1 MVKIG
6 CPFCTK
12 QGISIVIVGLAL
24 IVISVA
30 IEIPWLA
37 IIGLIFLLAA
47 YIVPNL
53 RSGEGCHVSGCTN
66 PAHKHGEE
74 ESQ

>member
-1 MVKIG
+1 MVKIS

-12 QGISIVIVGLAL
+12 QGISMVIIGLAL
-24 IVISVA
+24 VMISVVIA
-30 IEIPWLA
+30 TPWLA
-37 IIGLIFLLAA
+37 VIGLIFLLAA

-53 RSGEGCHVSGCTN
+53 RSGEGCHTSGCTN
-66 PAHKHGEE
+66 PAHNHGEE

>member
-12 QGISIVIVGLAL
+12 QGISMVIIGLAL
-24 IVISVA
+24 VMLSVTIA
-30 IEIPWLA
+30 IPWLA
-37 IIGLIFLLAA
+37 IIGLIFILAA

-53 RSGEGCHVSGCTN
+53 RSGEGCHAQSCTN
-66 PAHKHGEE
+66 PAHNHGEE
-74 ESQ
+74 DSQ

>member
-1 MVKIG
+1 MVI
-6 CPFCTK
+6 
-12 QGISIVIVGLAL
+12 IGLAL
-24 IVISVA
+24 VMLSVTIA
-30 IEIPWLA
+30 VPWVA

-53 RSGEGCHVSGCTN
+53 RSGEGCHAQSCTN
-66 PAHKHGEE
+66 SSHNHGEE

>member
-24 IVISVA
+24 VVISVA
-30 IEIPWLA
+30 IAIPLLA
-37 IIGLIFLLAA
+37 VIGLIFLLAA

-53 RSGEGCHVSGCTN
+53 RSGDGCHGSGCTN
-66 PAHKHGEE
+66 PAHNHGEE
-74 ESQ
+74 GSQ